1 MEQFKMKV
9 GFKTK
14 GRNIMRRIIGD
25 LQSDGS
31 TKVDVTKVE
40 HLIKNWYYV
49 TITTNR
55 SADEV
60 RDLIYADNAHE
71 LCWQ

>member
-40 HLIKNWYYV
+40 HLINNWYYV

>member
-25 LQSDGS
+25 LESDGS
-31 TKVDVTKVE
+31 TKVDVTRVE
-40 HLIKNWYYV
+40 NLKHNWYFI
-49 TITTNR
+49 TISTNR

-60 RDLIYADNAHE
+60 RDLIYADNVHL